1 MVGSDDHDIR
11 VFKED
16 AITYELSETDTITCL
31 CAIGAHTFAYAL
43 SNGTVG
49 VYHKKERLWRIKSKN
64 QAIGLLSY
72 DVNGDGQA
80 ELVTGWTNGKLDARN
95 VENGEV
101 LFRDNLVH
109 SIAAILCAD
118 YNLDGVD
125 ELIACTVEGEIRG
138 YVPASQQ
145 ERQTV
150 IDANF
155 EQDTIRELM
164 KRKQNLALELRNYE
178 ENIRIQNI
186 ADPFLAKGKPT
197 MENDQFGAI
206 PANTQLRSA
215 LVINQNDKLVEYILF
230 NCSKQFII
238 VCFIVILFID
248 SRV

>member
-1 MVGSDDHDIR
+1 MKLLVGSDDHDIR
-11 VFKED
+11 IFKED
-16 AITYELSETDTITCL
+16 AITYELSETETITCL
-31 CAIGAHTFAYAL
+31 CAIGPQTFAYAL

-64 QAIGLLSY
+64 QAVSILSF
-72 DVNGDGQA
+72 DVNNDGNP

-95 VENGEV
+95 IENGEV

-109 SIAAILCAD
+109 PIAGILSAD
-118 YNLDGVD
+118 YNLDGIE
-125 ELIACTVEGEIRG
+125 ELIVCTVEGEIRG
-138 YVPASQQ
+138 YVAASPQ

-178 ENIRIQNI
+178 ENIRIQQV
-186 ADPFLAKGKPT
+186 ADPFIAKGKPT

-206 PANTQLRSA
+206 PANTQLKSA
-215 LVINQNDKLVEYILF
+215 LIISQNDKLVEFYFFIYLVHLLF
-230 NCSKQFII
+230 
-238 VCFIVILFID
+238 
-248 SRV
+248 